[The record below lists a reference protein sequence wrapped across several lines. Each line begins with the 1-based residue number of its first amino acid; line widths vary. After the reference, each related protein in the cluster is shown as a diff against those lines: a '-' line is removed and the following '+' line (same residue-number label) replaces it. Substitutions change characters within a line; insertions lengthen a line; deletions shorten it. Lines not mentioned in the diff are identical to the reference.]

1 MIEKYFEICK
11 LIDGAQESLMS
22 RLEKI
27 QKIIQDPNFK
37 YQKEACPQI
46 MTGTLASSSYWL
58 RLDFFDESCLCQKK
72 PKDEIQQLHLKLLDI
87 GCALIDKGFPLEYH
101 SEKYK
106 ERGPD
111 QLGPYVKAFVEQC
124 HKRHAFLHGKIAH
137 RKRTATNPIS
147 PKTLA

>member
-58 RLDFFDESCLCQKK
+58 RLDFFDESCLYQKK
-72 PKDEIQQLHLKLLDI
+72 PKDGIQPLHLKLLDI
-87 GCALIDKGFPLEYH
+87 GSALMDKGFPLEYH
-101 SEKYK
+101 PEKYQEK
-106 ERGPD
+106 GPD

-124 HKRHAFLHGKIAH
+124 HKRHAFLRQQKANLKLSLSRQKCHE
-137 RKRTATNPIS
+137 
-147 PKTLA
+147 